1 MSTPVPAPPGS
12 ARPAEPATPPSAR
25 PVAEP
30 ATPPSARPAEP
41 ATPPSARPAGPA
53 MARPAEPAT
62 PPSARP
68 VEPAPPSARPAEPD
82 FDPKSKMVAEHYAIH
97 PWFTKQVGE
106 PKDAKSAP
114 VTWNR
119 NWSQDMRELRS
130 FKAVSQ
136 KLAAN
141 EATLRESEAKVA
153 TLQEQLKELR
163 QKHESDTQN
172 LQQRA
177 TVLHSDME
185 ALLKTQKERHEE
197 ELQRAQREKTIALE
211 ELTRQ
216 KDEEYDEVMQDL
228 LSEKVRRQRAKNK
241 ARAAKEQAGH
251 AGIDRHAGHAGLN
264 LVTWQ
269 AGNIAQQKAEL
280 MAREKLL
287 AKQASSDRAVFL
299 FLASWSCL

>member
-1 MSTPVPAPPGS
+1 
-12 ARPAEPATPPSAR
+12 
-25 PVAEP
+25 
-30 ATPPSARPAEP
+30 
-41 ATPPSARPAGPA
+41 
-53 MARPAEPAT
+53 
-62 PPSARP
+62 
-68 VEPAPPSARPAEPD
+68 
-82 FDPKSKMVAEHYAIH
+82 
-97 PWFTKQVGE
+97 VGE

-197 ELQRAQREKTIALE
+197 ELQRAQREKTTALE

-241 ARAAKEQAGH
+241 ARAAKEQAG
-251 AGIDRHAGHAGLN
+251 
-264 LVTWQ
+264 
-269 AGNIAQQKAEL
+269 NIAQQKAEL

-287 AKQASSDRAVFL
+287 AKQAQFIAVQEAKLNVKSQALEKVCFQTV
-299 FLASWSCL
+299 SCLFVEGLISRQVEIEKPPPT